1 MRGGKPLR
9 SRQPARIGPHSASDG
24 LLAGMTEREL
34 SEHVRVTLA
43 ALPGVE
49 AYHTYD
55 SRRSEPGFPDF
66 VVLVGDRAWAI
77 ELKTATGRVTPAQT
91 RWLAAFARLPRWRAL
106 VVRPQDWP
114 AVRDEIVEAA
124 IGGEQ

>member
-1 MRGGKPLR
+1 MSGAQDAPRV
-9 SRQPARIGPHSASDG
+9 
-24 LLAGMTEREL
+24 LLAGMSEREF
-34 SEHVRVTLA
+34 SEHVRRTLR
-43 ALPGVE
+43 ALQNVE
-49 AYHTYD
+49 AYHTHD

-114 AVRDEIVEAA
+114 AVRDEIIEAA
-124 IGGEQ
+124 LGGQE